1 MKLKHQ
7 TPQFVAEDLGMTRA
21 MVDRNI
27 YKAMTALRELA
38 TQPEYQEEFYQ

>member
-1 MKLKHQ
+1 
-7 TPQFVAEDLGMTRA
+7 

-38 TQPEYQEEFYQ
+38 AQPEYKEEFYQ